1 MLVLGRWYFWPSRNT
16 TMYFR
21 HIVLGIATIAATCP
35 AIAAA
40 ASPQYTALNACA
52 SALAT
57 KIAAPGSAAPSYKV
71 DYRGSQSESA
81 IEEYYGREYTFYLR
95 AHDPKTGLTVARA
108 TCSVDIHGSVSLTTD
123 GSTAAL
129 AKIL

>member
-1 MLVLGRWYFWPSRNT
+1 
-16 TMYFR
+16 MYFR

-40 ASPQYTALNACA
+40 ASPQYAALNACA
-52 SALAT
+52 GALAA

-71 DYRGSQSESA
+71 DYRGTQSESA
-81 IEEYYGREYTFYLR
+81 IEEYYGREYTFYLQ

-108 TCSVDIHGSVSLTTD
+108 TCSVDVHGSVISLTTED
-123 GSTAAL
+123 STAAAL